1 MVAPLCWEPD
11 LKAVKTAESDFEM
24 DSLIIIATLYSTR
37 LIELFDNQDESND
50 QQRENDH
57 A

>member
-11 LKAVKTAESDFEM
+11 LKAVKTAEPDFKM
-24 DSLIIIATLYSTR
+24 DSLITIATLYSIR